1 MNDRIVEML
10 NLLCIERTSV
20 DNDYKDGYIQQK
32 EYIRLKAKYDERIN
46 TLKWVLKL
54 YDEDN
59 DLFTIEEIFLKGE

>member
-10 NLLCIERTSV
+10 NLLCIERNSV